1 MPNKFEISQETNQPE
16 YSNDFRQICALL
28 HDDVKLFVIMTTSE
42 DLERARNNDS
52 ESKHRRYEMQ
62 RLNYLKKRLNFIKN
76 SESVQLVSEAE
87 EQLYVANIMPCI
99 QDVLTCTEQI
109 LLMSGNKVGNSYS
122 NLYDDLSN
130 RCNKLSEML
139 QNLRLAVVK
148 PRWYDNSDAGPG
160 VGITNFE
167 VKFRDAELTMLYER
181 DYACRLHSA
190 RGSSGDNEAE
200 RTNSAVGDSIV
211 DGATLQWN
219 KFQKFHNLTDDEIA
233 NLTIQDYDSHE
244 ETRMEMNAWWVAKE
258 LSYRIDGAPV
268 FSEYIHCSDRKT

>member
-1 MPNKFEISQETNQPE
+1 
-16 YSNDFRQICALL
+16 
-28 HDDVKLFVIMTTSE
+28 
-42 DLERARNNDS
+42 
-52 ESKHRRYEMQ
+52 MQ
-62 RLNYLKKRLNFIKN
+62 RLNHLKKRLNFIKN

-87 EQLYVANIMPCI
+87 KQLYVANIMPCI
-99 QDVLTCTEQI
+99 QDVLTYTEQV

-130 RCNKLSEML
+130 RCNKLLEML
-139 QNLRLAVVK
+139 QNLRLPVVK
-148 PRWYDNSDAGPG
+148 PRWYHNSDAGPG

-244 ETRMEMNAWWVAKE
+244 ETRMEINAWWVAKE

-268 FSEYIHCSDRKT
+268 FSIHTLLCDRKT

>member
-1 MPNKFEISQETNQPE
+1 MKRGKKPIRSSVTAWNTSKPRNIRSTQAKRHKDKMLFCTRKPPETEDNSNESTHYQREHKKDVVKKF
-16 YSNDFRQICALL
+16 CLVLL
-28 HDDVKLFVIMTTSE
+28 T
-42 DLERARNNDS
+42 
-52 ESKHRRYEMQ
+52 
-62 RLNYLKKRLNFIKN
+62 
-76 SESVQLVSEAE
+76 
-87 EQLYVANIMPCI
+87 
-99 QDVLTCTEQI
+99 
-109 LLMSGNKVGNSYS
+109 SGNKVGKSYS

-130 RCNKLSEML
+130 KCNKLLEML
-139 QNLRLAVVK
+139 QNLRLPVVK

-160 VGITNFE
+160 VGITNFG
-167 VKFRDAELTMLYER
+167 VKFRDAELTILYER

-200 RTNSAVGDSIV
+200 RTNSAVGDCIV

-219 KFQKFHNLTDDEIA
+219 KFQKFHNLTDDEIS

-268 FSEYIHCSDRKT
+268 FSEYIHCSVTEKPTDAFSSTTSIQSSFSKQQTALKRKHQVISAS